1 MLRPTRQ
8 RNTNLMVMRISGD
21 GERFVIYSPAPGTKL
36 DLAPPP
42 IPGNGA
48 DSFHSYAT
56 LPAGEG
62 KCLVLFSEECSSY
75 ISCQVLSFPAVLS
88 LVVTHAILGHQH
100 CEAVAA
106 LLGGTSAA
114 LQLPTFPLVL
124 GRKPPAEP
132 APRPANSGNNSLEKE
147 NRAPDNV
154 VAGMADT
161 LLSKVNSEVITLIQ

>member
-1 MLRPTRQ
+1 MLNRGMFNDP
-8 RNTNLMVMRISGD
+8 SG
-21 GERFVIYSPAPGTKL
+21 
-36 DLAPPP
+36 
-42 IPGNGA
+42 
-48 DSFHSYAT
+48 
-56 LPAGEG
+56 
-62 KCLVLFSEECSSY
+62 
-75 ISCQVLSFPAVLS
+75 QVLSYPVCTGGCPAVLS
-88 LVVTHAILGHQH
+88 LVVTHASLGHRH

-114 LQLPTFPLVL
+114 LQLPTFVL

-161 LLSKVNSEVITLIQ
+161 LLSKVNNDNRVSHLTSPFLTVHPR

>member
-1 MLRPTRQ
+1 MSS
-8 RNTNLMVMRISGD
+8 V
-21 GERFVIYSPAPGTKL
+21 
-36 DLAPPP
+36 
-42 IPGNGA
+42 
-48 DSFHSYAT
+48 SY
-56 LPAGEG
+56 LEG
-62 KCLVLFSEECSSY
+62 CSNDPY
-75 ISCQVLSFPAVLS
+75 GQVLSYPVCTGGCPAVLS

-132 APRPANSGNNSLEKE
+132 APGLEKE

-161 LLSKVNSEVITLIQ
+161 LLSKVNNEVITLIH

>member
-1 MLRPTRQ
+1 MFKDL
-8 RNTNLMVMRISGD
+8 SG
-21 GERFVIYSPAPGTKL
+21 
-36 DLAPPP
+36 
-42 IPGNGA
+42 
-48 DSFHSYAT
+48 
-56 LPAGEG
+56 
-62 KCLVLFSEECSSY
+62 
-75 ISCQVLSFPAVLS
+75 QVLSYPVCAGGCPAVLS
-88 LVVTHAILGHQH
+88 LVVTHASLGHQH

-132 APRPANSGNNSLEKE
+132 APRPANTGNNSLEKE

-161 LLSKVNSEVITLIQ
+161 LLSKVNSDRVSYILPNLSIPIFNF